1 MCSQEKNITTRIMNA
16 VGITLSTSLLTQTSN
31 LQSISQAGVQTLN
44 VTFGN
49 QCKISNSNF
58 FFENFFQSNIQIW
71 TQSSTTVDNQVVQD
85 ITTKITNEVEN
96 LIQEFLDPITAFAES
111 IGSST
116 DNIITQIRN
125 AVNVELNNSVTT
137 QNFNQNFASTFGNQ
151 TLNVSFG
158 DFCEF
163 SGATFDLRNT
173 LVYEAKL
180 TSILSTSVKNVLN
193 QTVFTGIDNFVKN
206 TISTVSIL
214 GIVFGIIAAV
224 LIIVGVIF
232 LVKFLKCYANP
243 IGCAKDKLFGKSS
256 DKQLKRAN
264 TDRKVRDKI
273 RKELEN
279 DLKKQN
285 KSLAKEKEEFKK
297 QLNEYASK
305 SGVKFE
311 NEDTINKIFQ
321 EPEVKS

>member
-1 MCSQEKNITTRIMNA
+1 MCSQEKTITTRIMNA
-16 VGITLSTSLLTQTSN
+16 VGISLSTSLLTQTSN
-31 LQSISQAGVQTLN
+31 LQSITQAGVQTLN

-96 LIQEFLDPITAFAES
+96 LIKEYLDPITAFAKS

-137 QNFNQNFASTFGNQ
+137 QNINQNFASTFGNQ

-163 SGATFDLRNT
+163 SGATFELRNT
-173 LVYEAKL
+173 LVYEASL
-180 TSILSTSVKNVLN
+180 TSLLTTSVKNVLS

-214 GIVFGIIAAV
+214 GILFGIIAAV
-224 LIIVGVIF
+224 LIIVGIIF
-232 LVKFLKCYANP
+232 LVKFLKCYTNP
-243 IGCAKDKLFGKSS
+243 IGCAKDKLFGKS
-256 DKQLKRAN
+256 A
-264 TDRKVRDKI
+264 
-273 RKELEN
+273 
-279 DLKKQN
+279 
-285 KSLAKEKEEFKK
+285 KK
-297 QLNEYASK
+297 QLAKAKTDPKVQLKIKKEVENYMK
-305 SGVKFE
+305 KNPDPKFE
-311 NEDTINKIFQ
+311 KGASGKREALKQFGMQNDATFSDETALKIFPDTESLQ
-321 EPEVKS
+321 